1 MSTVNS
7 AQELAQRVNNRDP
20 EITIEGDLGK
30 KILKIKATGA
40 AAWIIAFGAIG
51 VAVTLAIAGTGTGP
65 AMPAVESLAMT
76 SAAGA
81 VAIIGLPATV
91 AAISMAIAVKDK
103 KVLNILRDCYD
114 VVSKTNNL
122 VVLRKK

>member
-7 AQELAQRVNNRDP
+7 AQELAKRVNEGDS

-30 KILKIKATGA
+30 KIIRIKATGKT
-40 AAWIIAFGAIG
+40 AWIIAFGAIG
-51 VAVTLAIAGTGTGP
+51 VAVTLVIVGLGTGP
-65 AMPAVESLAMT
+65 AAPAVESIAIT

-91 AAISMAIAVKDK
+91 AAIGMAIAVKDK
-103 KVLNILRDCYD
+103 KVLNTLRDCYD
-114 VVSKTNNL
+114 IVSKSNDI